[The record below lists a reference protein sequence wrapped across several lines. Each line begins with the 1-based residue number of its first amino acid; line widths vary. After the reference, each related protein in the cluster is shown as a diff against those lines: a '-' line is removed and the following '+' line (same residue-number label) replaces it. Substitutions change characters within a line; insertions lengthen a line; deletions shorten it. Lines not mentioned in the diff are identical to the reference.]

1 MNKEAI
7 IETIQIL
14 QKEIEE
20 KEITIKSL
28 NKLLGE
34 SYFEPVNIKE
44 KPKQPLD
51 PPFGNSSDTYGD
63 SFAAKFL
70 NVLKIHQRFMKVR
83 EIAEAIVKLEGGDVS
98 KMSTQLSRRTFNL
111 KKINKIVKFHAG
123 KSNKDVVWG
132 SPKWMD
138 DGAIVPKY
146 IYNEDAIG
154 EVKVSKLNDIEL

>member
-1 MNKEAI
+1 
-7 IETIQIL
+7 
-14 QKEIEE
+14 
-20 KEITIKSL
+20 
-28 NKLLGE
+28 LGE
-34 SYFEPVNIKE
+34 SYFEPVNIKR
-44 KPKQPLD
+44 KRPKQPLD

-111 KKINKIVKFHAG
+111 KKINKIVKFMQVNPTKMLFGVAR
-123 KSNKDVVWG
+123 
-132 SPKWMD
+132 KWMD